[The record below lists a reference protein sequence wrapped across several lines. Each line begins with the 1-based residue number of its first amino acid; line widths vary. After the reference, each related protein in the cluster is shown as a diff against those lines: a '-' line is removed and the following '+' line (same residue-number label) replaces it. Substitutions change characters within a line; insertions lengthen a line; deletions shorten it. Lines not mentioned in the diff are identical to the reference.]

1 MISICLTKFI
11 EGAWSNLMMK
21 AFKNALNTEKEF
33 CRVEEIFGYPK
44 KHYDL
49 IILVG
54 IRSIVKLNLDKDKIL
69 PYCNK
74 LIDMADSSMDP
85 RRNYEDAYFYF
96 IPSKTKLYEH
106 YYYLPKFVFEDKLYP
121 SQYKRKK
128 LNVFVDHFA
137 YGNIDDRDLS
147 VRTIKKIFKD
157 LRNAEI
163 PLNVFYHTSN
173 GIEVNRMYPEIPE
186 DGIKNCSL
194 FLPFEKIS
202 EYYRQTDIFF
212 PTHRESQ
219 GMLAQEIGA
228 CGGLTVLQEWMY
240 PKSTFHQFPSVF
252 YKEQQKIDF
261 SFLKKILEKHS
272 KDEFRE
278 QVLKHCSFNNFKF
291 KLKNTIEHIMRIKK
305 LN

>member
-1 MISICLTKFI
+1 MISICLTKFK
-11 EGAWSNLMMK
+11 EGSWSNLMMQ
-21 AFKNALNTEKEF
+21 AFKNALNNEKEF

-54 IRSIVKLNLDKDKIL
+54 IN
-69 PYCNK
+69 
-74 LIDMADSSMDP
+74 
-85 RRNYEDAYFYF
+85 AYFYF

-106 YYYLPKFVFEDKLYP
+106 YYYLPKFVFDDKLYP
-121 SQYKRKK
+121 SQSKRKK

-137 YGNIDDRDLS
+137 YANIHDRDLS
-147 VRTIKKIFKD
+147 IKTIKKIFQD

-173 GIEVNRMYPEIPE
+173 GIEFNRMYPEIPE

-194 FLPFEKIS
+194 FLPFEEIS
-202 EYYRQTDIFF
+202 EYYRQTDIFL

-240 PKSTFHQFPSVF
+240 PKSTFHQFPAVF
-252 YKEQQKIDF
+252 YEEQQKIDF

-278 QVLKHCSFNNFKF
+278 QVLKYCSFNNFKL
-291 KLKNTIEHIMRIKK
+291 KLKNTIKHIMKS
-305 LN
+305 